1 MESKPRADLD
11 IFPKLAAYLD
21 PHLVIPVLESDFYR
35 GLQVSIGVP
44 FFLMANLSRIL
55 VPVVSYIDIR
65 NHTLIYVYHDTII

>member
-35 GLQVSIGVP
+35 GLQVSKK
-44 FFLMANLSRIL
+44 FQEMNNYRFKYNE
-55 VPVVSYIDIR
+55 IR
-65 NHTLIYVYHDTII
+65 VIYA